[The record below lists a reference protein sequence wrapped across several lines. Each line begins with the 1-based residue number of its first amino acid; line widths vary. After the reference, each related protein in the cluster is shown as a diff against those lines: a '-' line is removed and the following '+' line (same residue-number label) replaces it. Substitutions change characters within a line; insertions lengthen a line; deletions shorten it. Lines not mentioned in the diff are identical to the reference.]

1 MLQGK
6 ITKFRIQNRNYKFLS
21 EIDKNNSGL
30 YSTFGVTGNKWRLAA
45 KSTCTTM
52 SASFAGG
59 LVAIVMSYF
68 STGGKVE
75 VLATINGVLGSLVGI
90 TASMTWFQLSW
101 LLFLS
106 GILEEF

>member
-1 MLQGK
+1 
-6 ITKFRIQNRNYKFLS
+6 
-21 EIDKNNSGL
+21 
-30 YSTFGVTGNKWRLAA
+30 
-45 KSTCTTM
+45 M

-106 GILEEF
+106 GILEEFFFLFLTKEAYSHGTTPDKEVWPSPFKCQPALI

>member
-1 MLQGK
+1 M
-6 ITKFRIQNRNYKFLS
+6 
-21 EIDKNNSGL
+21 
-30 YSTFGVTGNKWRLAA
+30 A
-45 KSTCTTM
+45 
-52 SASFAGG
+52 ASFAGG

-75 VLATINGVLGSLVGI
+75 VLATINGVLGALVGI

>member
-6 ITKFRIQNRNYKFLS
+6 ITKFRIQNKLEVAAFQRLIKKS
-21 EIDKNNSGL
+21 CL

-59 LVAIVMSYF
+59 LVAIVMSYI

-75 VLATINGVLGSLVGI
+75 VLATINGVLGALVGV
-90 TASMTWFQLSW
+90 TASMT
-101 LLFLS
+101 
-106 GILEEF
+106 

>member
-1 MLQGK
+1 M
-6 ITKFRIQNRNYKFLS
+6 I
-21 EIDKNNSGL
+21 IDNSGL